1 MKTIYY
7 LGEQLDKVWDE
18 GDEAEVEITLT
29 TLGRDELTITGF
41 TGDLLEEIYFWV
53 PYSDSND
60 DEIPTYEWKKPNQN
74 PIQREWQFGDANSG
88 MANSGDEIKFP
99 YVLNDDRPTLKVKLK
114 LVIGKSESLPSH
126 VYVETLEL
134 GDTSAIL
141 IFRSGIIRI
150 RFFH

>member
-60 DEIPTYEWKKPNQN
+60 DEIPTY
-74 PIQREWQFGDANSG
+74 
-88 MANSGDEIKFP
+88 
-99 YVLNDDRPTLKVKLK
+99 
-114 LVIGKSESLPSH
+114 
-126 VYVETLEL
+126 
-134 GDTSAIL
+134 
-141 IFRSGIIRI
+141 
-150 RFFH
+150 

>member
-60 DEIPTYEWKKPNQN
+60 YEIPTY
-74 PIQREWQFGDANSG
+74 
-88 MANSGDEIKFP
+88 
-99 YVLNDDRPTLKVKLK
+99 
-114 LVIGKSESLPSH
+114 
-126 VYVETLEL
+126 
-134 GDTSAIL
+134 
-141 IFRSGIIRI
+141 
-150 RFFH
+150 